1 MFVWFSLH
9 FEREHAKNMRFFRG
23 VSLFLWLQPRIQKC
37 MFFACSLS
45 NACQSSSISEIST
58 FLAGKVW
65 KTSGK
70 MHVFCMFVWF
80 YLHFEKEHA
89 KNMHFFAVF
98 PCFCSSN
105 LEFKNACFL
114 HVQNACQSRSPA
126 PFLEI
131 STFLAGKVWKTSN
144 KCMFFPCLHDFTC
157 TMHFFEFFPRF
168 WWFVS

>member
-1 MFVWFSLH
+1 MHVFCMFPFKMH
-9 FEREHAKNMRFFRG
+9 
-23 VSLFLWLQPRIQKC
+23 VSLAPFLRFPPFWLEKC
-37 MFFACSLS
+37 
-45 NACQSSSISEIST
+45 E
-58 FLAGKVW
+58 KHR
-65 KTSGK
+65 K

-80 YLHFEKEHA
+80 YLHFEREHA
-89 KNMHFFAVF
+89 KNMHLFEVF

-126 PFLEI
+126 PFLEM

-168 WWFVS
+168 CGSMVCFLE